1 MKGWNLWVD
10 EIECNSNLEVIMQSF
25 SEEFEN
31 VGNHS

>member
-10 EIECNSNLEVIMQSF
+10 EIEFNTKLEVIMQSF